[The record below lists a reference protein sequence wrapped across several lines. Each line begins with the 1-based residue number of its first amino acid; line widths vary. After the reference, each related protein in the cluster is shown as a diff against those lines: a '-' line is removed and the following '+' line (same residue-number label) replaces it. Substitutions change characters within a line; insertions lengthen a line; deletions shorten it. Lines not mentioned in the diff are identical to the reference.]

1 MDHSSRP
8 SSPSTLP
15 NAASNTNA
23 TRPLNATPRAGF
35 RPLRMATSTT
45 TAGSRPTS
53 TIGGASRP
61 TSVVGASRPT
71 SIIGSPS
78 GLSPRSE
85 NNPIPRSNSPAPRLG
100 TIQKIGRGKTVDS
113 ASASASASSQ
123 ITPTPRS
130 PAASRFTPEA
140 RTNSLYSLKAE
151 SDSTQSPRSTSVPL
165 VDEPLGIQ
173 HTESPIAS
181 PTSNTAAFASL
192 SAALGLDING
202 DSNTPPSPSTAG
214 LRLGLSRSSSGYSDV
229 VIDDDDDT
237 GSRVG
242 VAIADS
248 DVPNS
253 AQTATFPISPVPPPI
268 IGAPPSP
275 GNGKTRKETR
285 QPTRLDSINLNSEGV
300 GSPPTLVD
308 TPQLQPV
315 DLGSSESKEESSQAQ
330 SADLDKKN
338 ETERVQSQHSDTWI
352 SRQSTLSTMTT
363 LSLGG
368 KSITSS
374 SAESTDSARARKVRP
389 DSLLLTVKPG
399 EPPLIYCVAVVDF
412 NHLVG
417 PRIEFAYPPIPG
429 SDLPPPPEPSDPDS
443 PAVEPNTL
451 LADPAIQR
459 ILPFLALPDGAHL
472 SAEDYTYF
480 HVIQGMKEDG
490 SMEGDIQGGDTVFGI
505 SCNRQLATSELL
517 TRSADVTR
525 STVQKALVVL
535 ARKPLFGAIR
545 DRLGVVTRAFFGQRD
560 FSETGILVD
569 FYHSLEKSLRSQL
582 TESSLYMG
590 TSLREL
596 LHKFRHRTLT
606 LLKLLML
613 QKRIMFYGHPVE
625 RLCTYQ
631 YSLVSLVPGLLL
643 ALEDAGA
650 PAFDRRAGQTER
662 PSELKTSDRKS
673 MMRFMGLPLNL
684 FGGGAFFQPYMP
696 LQQVDMLK
704 SEAWLCGTT
713 NTIVTQQKNSVP
725 DLLLETGTFEFS
737 NPTAERQGALT
748 AADRKFIDDLVKDVN
763 EGWND
768 ADPSRPLGMQYV
780 LWSPQG
786 VVANEAFMGRFK
798 GSDDY
803 LRAKFEE
810 YIYTALSTVKYA
822 DFLNKGK
829 QSEVLVPGTVASE
842 SSVPYFNEAWVA
854 GFRTTRAYDQWNRI
868 TDPVLFDIIEPKH
881 PCAGQVT
888 LASDLGLRISEGLND
903 LRLEENLGPTR
914 DRISNVISMGSA
926 GFFKAVEGFR
936 SDVSSRMAAQRA
948 AAAAAEGADSHST
961 SDPGAVKAAQSA
973 TPMSPPIKPVD
984 AIAAPALASE
994 PATNPSSSPA
1004 PAPASTS
1011 APTPTPATAPA
1022 AAAAPASTGGGWGSF
1037 FASKAASFRS
1047 SRLSTTSQPS
1057 GAPAGTASAPGTPE
1071 VKPTDVTK

>member
-1 MDHSSRP
+1 MERGSRSPSPTP
-8 SSPSTLP
+8 SSST
-15 NAASNTNA
+15 NVNTNA

-35 RPLRMATSTT
+35 RPLRMATSTIT
-45 TAGSRPTS
+45 P
-53 TIGGASRP
+53 
-61 TSVVGASRPT
+61 RPT
-71 SIIGSPS
+71 SIVGSPAN
-78 GLSPRSE
+78 LSPRSE
-85 NNPIPRSNSPAPRLG
+85 GPNSLPRSNSPAPRLG
-100 TIQKIGRGKTVDS
+100 TIQKIGRKATDS
-113 ASASASASSQ
+113 NSHIA
-123 ITPTPRS
+123 PTPRS
-130 PAASRFTPEA
+130 PAASRFTSEA
-140 RTNSLYSLKAE
+140 RNSSVYSIKAE
-151 SDSTQSPRSTSVPL
+151 SESTHSPKSASSPL
-165 VDEPLGIQ
+165 VDEPLAIQ
-173 HTESPIAS
+173 QTESPLAS
-181 PTSNTAAFASL
+181 PTSNAGAFASL
-192 SAALGLDING
+192 SAALGLDLNG
-202 DSNTPPSPSTAG
+202 DNTSTAMSSP
-214 LRLGLSRSSSGYSDV
+214 RLDLSRSSSGYSDV
-229 VIDDDDDT
+229 VIDDDDA
-237 GSRVG
+237 SRVG

-248 DVPNS
+248 DIPSS
-253 AQTATFPISPVPPPI
+253 AQTATFPTMPAPPPI
-268 IGAPPSP
+268 IGSPPSP
-275 GNGKTRKETR
+275 GNAKARKDTRE
-285 QPTRLDSINLNSEGV
+285 PTRLESVSLASEGA
-300 GSPPTLVD
+300 SPPLKLVD
-308 TPQLQPV
+308 TPQFQAV
-315 DLGSSESKEESSQAQ
+315 DLGSAELKEEVPQIQ
-330 SADLDKKN
+330 SADPDKKG
-338 ETERVQSQHSDTWI
+338 EESRVQSQSSDTWD

-368 KSITSS
+368 KSIAS

-429 SDLPPPPEPSDPDS
+429 SDLPPPPDPSDPDS

-472 SAEDYTYF
+472 SAEDYAYF

-505 SCNRQLATSELL
+505 SCNRQLAASELL
-517 TRSADVTR
+517 TRGADVTR

-596 LHKFRHRTLT
+596 VHKFRHRTLT
-606 LLKLLML
+606 LLKLMML

-662 PSELKTSDRKS
+662 PSELRTSDRKS
-673 MMRFMGLPLNL
+673 MLRFMGLPLNL

-725 DLLLETGTFEFS
+725 DLLVNLETGTFEFS
-737 NPTAERQGALT
+737 NPTVERQGALT
-748 AADRKFIDDLVKDVN
+748 AADRKFIDDLVRDVN

-768 ADPSRPLGMQYV
+768 ADPSRPLGMQ
-780 LWSPQG
+780 
-786 VVANEAFMGRFK
+786 FK

-822 DFLNKGK
+822 DFLTKGK
-829 QSEVLVPGTVASE
+829 QSEVLVPGSAPE
-842 SSVPYFNEAWVA
+842 SSVPHFNDAWVA
-854 GFRTTRAYDQWNRI
+854 GFRMTRAYDQWNRI

-888 LASDLGLRISEGLND
+888 LASDLGLRLSEGLND
-903 LRLEENLGPTR
+903 LKLEENLGPAR
-914 DRISNVISMGSA
+914 DRISNALSVGSA

-936 SDVSSRMAAQRA
+936 SDVASRIATQRA

-961 SDPGAVKAAQSA
+961 AAGAVAGKTGAPPE
-973 TPMSPPIKPVD
+973 TPMSPPTKPVD
-984 AIAAPALASE
+984 ANPAPTPAPEPVPTPAPTPASAPA
-994 PATNPSSSPA
+994 SSPA
-1004 PAPASTS
+1004 PA
-1011 APTPTPATAPA
+1011 AT
-1022 AAAAPASTGGGWGSF
+1022 GGWGSF

-1047 SRLSTTSQPS
+1047 SRLSTTSQP
-1057 GAPAGTASAPGTPE
+1057 AATGTASVPGTPE
-1071 VKPTDVTK
+1071 VKPADVAK

>member
-1 MDHSSRP
+1 MERSRSPSPTP
-8 SSPSTLP
+8 SS
-15 NAASNTNA
+15 SNTNA
-23 TRPLNATPRAGF
+23 TRPLNAAPPRVGF
-35 RPLRMATSTT
+35 RPLRMATSTI
-45 TAGSRPTS
+45 AP
-53 TIGGASRP
+53 
-61 TSVVGASRPT
+61 RPT
-71 SIIGSPS
+71 SIVGSPAI
-78 GLSPRSE
+78 LSPRSE
-85 NNPIPRSNSPAPRLG
+85 SPNNPLPRSNSPAPRLG
-100 TIQKIGRGKTVDS
+100 SIQKIGRGKTVDS
-113 ASASASASSQ
+113 HVVA
-123 ITPTPRS
+123 PTPGRFGPDRETRS
-130 PAASRFTPEA
+130 
-140 RTNSLYSLKAE
+140 NSVYSTKAE
-151 SDSTQSPRSTSVPL
+151 TESTQSPRSMKIPI
-165 VDEPLGIQ
+165 VDEPLGLQQQQ
-173 HTESPIAS
+173 HTES

-192 SAALGLDING
+192 SAALGLDMNG
-202 DSNTPPSPSTAG
+202 DNHSAMSSP
-214 LRLGLSRSSSGYSDV
+214 RLGLSRSSSGYSDV
-229 VIDDDDDT
+229 VMDE
-237 GSRVG
+237 GVG
-242 VAIADS
+242 VAIADA
-248 DVPNS
+248 DVPTS
-253 AQTATFPISPVPPPI
+253 AQTATFPTSPVLPPV
-268 IGAPPSP
+268 IGSPPSP
-275 GNGKTRKETR
+275 GDVKARKDAR
-285 QPTRLDSINLNSEGV
+285 SPTRLQSINLASEGAV
-300 GSPPTLVD
+300 TPPRLVD
-308 TPQLQPV
+308 TPQLQSV
-315 DLGSSESKEESSQAQ
+315 DLDASELKETPQIQ
-330 SADLDKKN
+330 PVG
-338 ETERVQSQHSDTWI
+338 RVQSQSSDTWV

-363 LSLGG
+363 FSLGG
-368 KSITSS
+368 KSTTSI
-374 SAESTDSARARKVRP
+374 AESTDSARARKVRP

-429 SDLPPPPEPSDPDS
+429 SDLPPPPDPSDPDC

-472 SAEDYTYF
+472 SAEDYAYF
-480 HVIQGMKEDG
+480 HVVQGMKEDG

-517 TRSADVTR
+517 TRGADVTR

-596 LHKFRHRTLT
+596 VHKFRHRTLT

-613 QKRIMFYGHPVE
+613 QKRIMLYGHPVE

-631 YSLVSLVPGLLL
+631 YSLVSLIPGLLL

-650 PAFDRRAGQTER
+650 PAFDRRVGQTER
-662 PSELKTSDRKS
+662 PSELRTSDRKS
-673 MMRFMGLPLNL
+673 MLRFMGLPLNL

-737 NPTAERQGALT
+737 NPTVERQGALT

-768 ADPSRPLGMQYV
+768 ADPSRPLGMQ
-780 LWSPQG
+780 
-786 VVANEAFMGRFK
+786 FK

-822 DFLNKGK
+822 DFLTKGK
-829 QSEVLVPGTVASE
+829 QSEVLVPGSAPE
-842 SSVPYFNEAWVA
+842 SSVPHFNEAWVA
-854 GFRTTRAYDQWNRI
+854 GFRMTRAYDQWNRM

-888 LASDLGLRISEGLND
+888 IASDIGLRLSEGLND
-903 LRLEENLGPTR
+903 LKLEENLGPTR
-914 DRISNVISMGSA
+914 DRISNAISVGSA

-936 SDVSSRMAAQRA
+936 SDVASRIATQRA

-961 SDPGAVKAAQSA
+961 QVGAVAGAGTGKAGAPPA
-973 TPMSPPIKPVD
+973 TPMSPPTKPVD
-984 AIAAPALASE
+984 ATPASIPASE
-994 PATNPSSSPA
+994 PATAPTPAPAPVQTPAPAPA
-1004 PAPASTS
+1004 PAPAS
-1011 APTPTPATAPA
+1011 A
-1022 AAAAPASTGGGWGSF
+1022 GGGWGSF
-1037 FASKAASFRS
+1037 FASKAASFRT
-1047 SRLSTTSQPS
+1047 SRLSTVSQPA
-1057 GAPAGTASAPGTPE
+1057 APGSTASAPGTPE
-1071 VKPTDVTK
+1071 VKPTDTVKVEDK

>member
-100 TIQKIGRGKTVDS
+100 TIQKIGRGKTVDSAS

-275 GNGKTRKETR
+275 GTARREKRRAN
-285 QPTRLDSINLNSEGV
+285 RL
-300 GSPPTLVD
+300 
-308 TPQLQPV
+308 LQPV

-590 TSLREL
+590 TSLGYVFILIRMF
-596 LHKFRHRTLT
+596 HPGRGC
-606 LLKLLML
+606 LKSTVPDHVL
-613 QKRIMFYGHPVE
+613 RHPVE

>member
-1 MDHSSRP
+1 MERRSRSPSPTP
-8 SSPSTLP
+8 SSSTNI
-15 NAASNTNA
+15 NANV
-23 TRPLNATPRAGF
+23 TRPLNATPRAG
-35 RPLRMATSTT
+35 P
-45 TAGSRPTS
+45 
-53 TIGGASRP
+53 
-61 TSVVGASRPT
+61 
-71 SIIGSPS
+71 
-78 GLSPRSE
+78 
-85 NNPIPRSNSPAPRLG
+85 
-100 TIQKIGRGKTVDS
+100 
-113 ASASASASSQ
+113 
-123 ITPTPRS
+123 
-130 PAASRFTPEA
+130 
-140 RTNSLYSLKAE
+140 
-151 SDSTQSPRSTSVPL
+151 
-165 VDEPLGIQ
+165 
-173 HTESPIAS
+173 
-181 PTSNTAAFASL
+181 
-192 SAALGLDING
+192 
-202 DSNTPPSPSTAG
+202 
-214 LRLGLSRSSSGYSDV
+214 RLGLSRSSSGYSDV
-229 VIDDDDDT
+229 VIDDD
-237 GSRVG
+237 GAQVG
-242 VAIADS
+242 VAIADA
-248 DVPNS
+248 DVPSS
-253 AQTATFPISPVPPPI
+253 AQTATFPAVPAPPPI
-268 IGAPPSP
+268 IGSPPSP
-275 GNGKTRKETR
+275 GSGKARKETR
-285 QPTRLDSINLNSEGV
+285 EPSRLQSISLASEGTN
-300 GSPPTLVD
+300 SPPTLVD
-308 TPQLQPV
+308 TPQFQAIDLSPEAKQETPQIQPV
-315 DLGSSESKEESSQAQ
+315 DL
-330 SADLDKKN
+330 DKKA
-338 ETERVQSQHSDTWI
+338 EAGRTQSQSSDTWV

-368 KSITSS
+368 KSIAS

-429 SDLPPPPEPSDPDS
+429 SDLPPPPDPSDPDC

-451 LADPAIQR
+451 LADPAVQR

-472 SAEDYTYF
+472 SAEDYAYF
-480 HVIQGMKEDG
+480 HVIRGMKEDG

-517 TRSADVTR
+517 TRGADVTR
-525 STVQKALVVL
+525 SMVQKALVVL

-662 PSELKTSDRKS
+662 PSELRTSDRKS
-673 MMRFMGLPLNL
+673 MLRFMGLPLNL
-684 FGGGAFFQPYMP
+684 FGG
-696 LQQVDMLK
+696 
-704 SEAWLCGTT
+704 
-713 NTIVTQQKNSVP
+713 
-725 DLLLETGTFEFS
+725 LETGTFEFS
-737 NPTAERQGALT
+737 NSTVERQGSLT

-768 ADPSRPLGMQYV
+768 ADPSRPLGMQ
-780 LWSPQG
+780 
-786 VVANEAFMGRFK
+786 FK

-822 DFLNKGK
+822 DFLSKGK
-829 QSEVLVPGTVASE
+829 QSEVLVPGSAPE

-888 LASDLGLRISEGLND
+888 LASDIGLRLSEGLND
-903 LRLEENLGPTR
+903 LRLEENLGPAR
-914 DRISNVISMGSA
+914 DRISNAISMGSA

-936 SDVSSRMAAQRA
+936 SDVASRMAAQRA

-961 SDPGAVKAAQSA
+961 SVGAVAVAGKPGAPPA
-973 TPMSPPIKPVD
+973 TPMSPPTKPVD
-984 AIAAPALASE
+984 A
-994 PATNPSSSPA
+994 SPA
-1004 PAPASTS
+1004 PAPEP
-1011 APTPTPATAPA
+1011 APTPTPAPAPA
-1022 AAAAPASTGGGWGSF
+1022 PAPASTGGGWGSF

-1047 SRLSTTSQPS
+1047 SRLSTVSQP
-1057 GAPAGTASAPGTPE
+1057 ATTGTTSAPGTPE
-1071 VKPTDVTK
+1071 VKPTDTPTDAAK